1 VGALIVVD
9 GRHPR
14 LESTVGQFPGFGLAR
29 EPADASTSGVV
40 FRMTRRRTLGTALTG
55 RVGDP

>member
-1 VGALIVVD
+1 MGALIVVD
-9 GRHPR
+9 GRHLR
-14 LESTVGQFPGFGLAR
+14 LESTVGQFLGFGLAR
-29 EPADASTSGVV
+29 EPADAFWVV

>member
-1 VGALIVVD
+1 VGTLIVVD

-29 EPADASTSGVV
+29 EPADAFWVV